1 MWLLW
6 RIENP
11 PPLPMTQPSPFQDQQ
26 TAATRRRVRSSC
38 AEDRNRV
45 PSYIS
50 RSLYSSCL
58 SNLKIYPP
66 HLYLAE
72 RILVN
77 TTRPTSTKKLNTMS
91 QSYFSLKKLRRQSK
105 QPETTETTTAST
117 TASPPAPAVTTPS
130 EEPAGSPVLDEEDE
144 KFLQRL
150 AAIAQEPE
158 GTPPPLPTR
167 PAEVINDAGEKQVGK
182 DAQEA
187 IMDGANQVPLPMSP
201 SEDITDDNEKAKG
214 TAGDGGL
221 NRKKSVMS
229 YISLAQSKFKKA
241 TEKGKGSEGET
252 KDKKKDKITGKDKQK
267 AADDLHSVAEAAKS
281 EEQKEAE
288 KEQKELTQV
297 LDQLNLSAVNNR
309 VFSFSKESEELFNKF
324 SLVLKD
330 VVNGVPTAY
339 DDMEK
344 LFTDYEGQLKKMYG
358 SLPPFLQNLVKTL
371 PAKLTAALGPE
382 FLAAQAE
389 KPGFDAKQRAAGSSG
404 SKMKFKKPTIPSL
417 KSLISAQGAVATML
431 RSILQFLKLRFPMV
445 LTGTNVVMSLAV
457 CSKSSPTSTVTMHA
471 HTDMC
476 SPTVCILVLSQ
487 ARSRNP
493 PGERRRRS

>member
-1 MWLLW
+1 
-6 RIENP
+6 
-11 PPLPMTQPSPFQDQQ
+11 
-26 TAATRRRVRSSC
+26 
-38 AEDRNRV
+38 
-45 PSYIS
+45 
-50 RSLYSSCL
+50 
-58 SNLKIYPP
+58 
-66 HLYLAE
+66 
-72 RILVN
+72 
-77 TTRPTSTKKLNTMS
+77 MS

-105 QPETTETTTAST
+105 QPETTETTTAPT
-117 TASPPAPAVTTPS
+117 TTTVTPPAPAVSTPS
-130 EEPAGSPVLDEEDE
+130 EEPAASPVLDEEDE

-158 GTPPPLPTR
+158 GNPPPLPSR
-167 PAEVINDAGEKQVGK
+167 PVEIVDSEGEKKVGK

-201 SEDITDDNEKAKG
+201 PAVTTDENEKGKET
-214 TAGDGGL
+214 TADGGL

-229 YISLAQSKFKKA
+229 YFTLAQSKFKKA
-241 TEKGKGSEGET
+241 TEKEKGVEGET
-252 KDKKKDKITGKDKQK
+252 KEKKKDKITGKDKQR
-267 AADDLHSVAEAAKS
+267 AADDLLSAAQAAKTT
-281 EEQKEAE
+281 EQKEAE
-288 KEQKELTQV
+288 QEQKELTQV

-371 PAKLTAALGPE
+371 PAKLTATLGPE
-382 FLAAQAE
+382 ILAAQAE
-389 KPGFDAKQRAAGSSG
+389 KPGFDAKQRTAGSSG

-457 CSKSSPTSTVTMHA
+457 CSKSSLKYPHLQT
-471 HTDMC
+471 
-476 SPTVCILVLSQ
+476 PILTL
-487 ARSRNP
+487 
-493 PGERRRRS
+493 